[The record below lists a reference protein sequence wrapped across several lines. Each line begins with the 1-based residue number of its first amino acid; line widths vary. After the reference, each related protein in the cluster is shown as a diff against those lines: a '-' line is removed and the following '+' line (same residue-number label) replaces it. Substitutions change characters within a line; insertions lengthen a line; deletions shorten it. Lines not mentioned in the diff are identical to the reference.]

1 MFEMVIRFVLLYLV
15 PLVTMAMFY
24 SEIVLHLWKR
34 KAPGVH
40 IEKKQ
45 KRIEKQKRKVV
56 TMLVTIVTLFAICW
70 LPAHV
75 NNFLLMFNFKVHS
88 CLHNS
93 LILIYY
99 ILNHSNAVINPCLY
113 LVFNESFS
121 EGFKHRNRSKIAWVE
136 GTSMEASVF
145 RPPERNILAP
155 LHLTIH
161 FCQLSMGVESTL
173 GPQPARHSFEQVKL

>member
-1 MFEMVIRFVLLYLV
+1 MFEMVSRFVLLYLI
-15 PLVTMAMFY
+15 PLLIMTVFS

-34 KAPGVH
+34 KASGVH
-40 IEKKQ
+40 IEKNQ

-56 TMLVTIVTLFAICW
+56 TIRVTIVTLFAICW

-93 LILIYY
+93 LILIFYF
-99 ILNHSNAVINPCLY
+99 LNHSNAVINPCLY

-121 EGFKHRNRSKIAWVE
+121 EGFKHRNRSNFFF
-136 GTSMEASVF
+136 VF
-145 RPPERNILAP
+145 
-155 LHLTIH
+155 
-161 FCQLSMGVESTL
+161 
-173 GPQPARHSFEQVKL
+173 